1 MVLFKKKWNEI
12 LLVVVFFTKTLS
24 NENIHVFIIIQY
36 WEDTT
41 LTYMFDVSF
50 SFIVM
55 SYFTMISKQ
64 TYEMYA

>member
-50 SFIVM
+50 RFIVM